1 MKYSLCESRLLLSSF
16 RSFADFTQ
24 ILNRCLSNTR
34 VKNAAGTNGKVK
46 YVHLALLTHTMVFCD
61 EWSGKVSRGGPRLL
75 GSLIWTRQ
83 ARSRFLARV
92 TREGR

>member
-1 MKYSLCESRLLLSSF
+1 MLFRSL

-24 ILNRCLSNTR
+24 ILNGCLSNMR
-34 VKNAAGTNGKVK
+34 VKDAVGTNGRVK

-61 EWSGKVSRGGPRLL
+61 EWSGKVSRGGTAIAGFPDLDEA
-75 GSLIWTRQ
+75 GQKPFSG
-83 ARSRFLARV
+83 AV